1 MALLIVIVQPPKTFK
16 HKAYVQEEVAKD
28 FYAQVFYGQQML
40 DMFHIGIKTPIK
52 DDTGIYILVDVPIQY
67 KRIADMDTQFKFTV
81 QVLGTPLS
89 AFF

>member
-1 MALLIVIVQPPKTFK
+1 
-16 HKAYVQEEVAKD
+16 
-28 FYAQVFYGQQML
+28 ML